1 MQKNKISINN
11 KNKEIMV
18 KNIVKAT
25 IVAVVGLIAGI
36 NVFNAQKPAVLSE
49 VALANVEALANPE
62 QPNIKDCIEAESD
75 CIALHP
81 TDESL
86 DQRKPNAR
94 WPTTD
99 YKSK

>member
-1 MQKNKISINN
+1 MKTKVIKTVFVVAIA
-11 KNKEIMV
+11 MV
-18 KNIVKAT
+18 S
-25 IVAVVGLIAGI
+25 GM
-36 NVFNAQKPAVLSE
+36 NVFNAQKSVELSD
-49 VALANVEALANPE
+49 VALANVEALADPE
-62 QPNIKDCIEAESD
+62 QPNIKDCIEATSD

-86 DQRKPNAR
+86 DQREPNAR